1 MHTTLCISKSFPM
14 NSFIPTSQKGR
25 QSRIIICRQTR
36 EAERLN
42 GSPKWRLQKGGVWHQ
57 CLTVHLRMSF
67 KTSQISNVNR
77 NNSFSK
83 RMFIQRNAYFCIFG
97 SSPWWGSSHLLPEL
111 APARE
116 GWPPSQLLGAPQNTH
131 QKSGALLGTLPF
143 LARIMHTWPGKE
155 ELGQQT
161 RTKCLRGFTAES
173 GKVFRSQ
180 SPTLGRPA
188 AVGGWDAWHTST
200 WCPGPVINRGQ
211 N

>member
-83 RMFIQRNAYFCIFG
+83 ECLFREMLISAYLG
-97 SSPWWGSSHLLPEL
+97 HHLGGGPVTCSLSLPLPGRAGHLPNFWVLPKVPIRSLGLCWEL
-111 APARE
+111 Y
-116 GWPPSQLLGAPQNTH
+116 PSWQGLCTH
-131 QKSGALLGTLPF
+131 G
-143 LARIMHTWPGKE
+143 
-155 ELGQQT
+155 
-161 RTKCLRGFTAES
+161 
-173 GKVFRSQ
+173 
-180 SPTLGRPA
+180 LGRRSWVNKHERSA
-188 AVGGWDAWHTST
+188 
-200 WCPGPVINRGQ
+200 
-211 N
+211 